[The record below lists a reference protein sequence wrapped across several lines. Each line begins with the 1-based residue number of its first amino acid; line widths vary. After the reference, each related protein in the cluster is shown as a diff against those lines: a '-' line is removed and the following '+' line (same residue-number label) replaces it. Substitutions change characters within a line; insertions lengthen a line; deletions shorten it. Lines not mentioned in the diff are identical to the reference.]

1 MPPSAPPNATTKPP
15 PPTPVRSAPSAVQSG
30 NGSGPHGTPENGSTS
45 AGAFIMPGGKYR
57 GQTLD
62 HLTQNEDG
70 CGYLFYLAH
79 KRVPVTDA
87 DKALAAAA
95 QAVLQAKVAA
105 AVEEAVQAPDKAMP
119 ALPFGDDKGKRLD
132 QAHPKWAAFLAR
144 KQESDARSYGDLVL
158 YGVARRLAAARGG
171 ASGFTRT
178 GGLTAEQ
185 FGQLLSVLQSIAA
198 ALEKIAARP

>member
-1 MPPSAPPNATTKPP
+1 MPPSAPPTTTPKPP
-15 PPTPVRSAPSAVQSG
+15 PPTPVRPAPSAVHSG
-30 NGSGPHGTPENGSTS
+30 NGLGPHGTPENGSTP
-45 AGAFIMPGGKYR
+45 AGAFIVPGGKYR

-62 HLTQNEDG
+62 QLAQNEDG

-79 KRVPVTDA
+79 KRTPVTDA
-87 DKALAAAA
+87 DQALAAAA

-105 AVEEAVQAPDKAMP
+105 VVEEAVQAPDKAMP
-119 ALPFGDDKGKRLD
+119 MLPFGDDKGKRLD
-132 QAHPKWAAFLAR
+132 QAHPKWAAFLAK

-158 YGVARRLAAARGG
+158 YGVAKRLAAARGG
-171 ASGFTRT
+171 TSGFARA

-185 FGQLLSVLQSIAA
+185 FGQLLGVLQSIAA